1 MNECAKERESGLGCN
16 KTWVGGWVGKGLVDN
31 LVISSNFEV
40 VVLLSVTDQVMYIM
54 HSLLTSSS
62 LPSRVQRNERYV
74 CYVAQGGSKGIGLAR
89 GCS

>member
-1 MNECAKERESGLGCN
+1 MLRCARGLG
-16 KTWVGGWVGKGLVDN
+16 WQGVVVN
-31 LVISSNFEV
+31 LVIYSHFAV
-40 VVLLSVTDQVMYIM
+40 GPVLFSVTDQVMYIM